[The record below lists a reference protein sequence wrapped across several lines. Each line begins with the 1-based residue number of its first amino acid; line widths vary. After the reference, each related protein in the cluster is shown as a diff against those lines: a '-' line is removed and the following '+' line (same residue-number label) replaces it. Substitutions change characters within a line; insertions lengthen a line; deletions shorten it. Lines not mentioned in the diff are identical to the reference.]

1 MKEIFVSDIVK
12 PVFLISL
19 EMFQVFHVGWVALL
33 NPEKKQM
40 LDNIRNEA
48 FEM

>member
-19 EMFQVFHVGWVALL
+19 EMFFSIPCRLGCITK
-33 NPEKKQM
+33 PRK
-40 LDNIRNEA
+40 EA
-48 FEM
+48 DAWQY